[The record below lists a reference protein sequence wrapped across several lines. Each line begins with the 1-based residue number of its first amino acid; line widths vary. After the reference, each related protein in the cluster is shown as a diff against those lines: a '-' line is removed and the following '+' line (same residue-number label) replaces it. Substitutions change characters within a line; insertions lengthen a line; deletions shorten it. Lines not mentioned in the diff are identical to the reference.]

1 MIEQKENPDF
11 SGPSTT
17 VQALGL
23 SPQPEITQLQAQI
36 SLCSSNSIVPND
48 RKIVQLVLQNQG
60 CILSIDWTQN
70 ALAKNRMARWVHPMH
85 NLVIDVFE
93 NSDGKIRISMHHLRE
108 WQSPQDHLMPRF
120 AKSIAYAISAAGA
133 SVRYKQDALAKY
145 EKGGLSDE

>member
-1 MIEQKENPDF
+1 MIEQKENPTLAG
-11 SGPSTT
+11 SPTT
-17 VQALGL
+17 VQAMGLG
-23 SPQPEITQLQAQI
+23 PTEITKLKTEI
-36 SLCSSNSIVPND
+36 SRCSGVSILAND
-48 RKIVQLVLQNQG
+48 RKLVSIVLENNG
-60 CILSIDWTQN
+60 CQRSIDWTQN
-70 ALAKNRMARWVHPMH
+70 AVAKNRMARWVHPMH